1 MSNDLM
7 SFCNSFFNNKNSFIG
22 FNDFFDDL
30 AKFDLK
36 LTEKG
41 IKDSF
46 PPYNIYTY
54 ETASSEEESDIH
66 TFIEIACAGFKKDE
80 LKITFDNS
88 VLKVE
93 GNVNTDVSEKKKY
106 QYKGIATRMFR
117 REWKLSNKLEFV
129 KASYEDGILTIEFR
143 QKVEE
148 VPETQFLPID

>member
-1 MSNDLM
+1 MSNDLI
-7 SFCNSFFNNKNSFIG
+7 SICDSFFNNKNSFIG

-54 ETASSEEESDIH
+54 DVANGEGESDVH
-66 TFIEIACAGFKKDE
+66 TYIEIACAGFKKDE

-88 VLKVE
+88 ILKVE
-93 GNVNTDVSEKKKY
+93 GSIDRNIPDKMKY

-129 KASYEDGILTIEFR
+129 KASFEDGILTIEFK
-143 QKVEE
+143 QKVEKAPD
-148 VPETQFLPID
+148 VKLLPIE

>member
-1 MSNDLM
+1 MSNSLM
-7 SFCNSFFNNKNSFIG
+7 SLCDSFFNNKNSFIG

-30 AKFDLK
+30 ARFDLK
-36 LTEKG
+36 LTENG

-54 ETASSEEESDIH
+54 ETSSSEEESDIH

-88 VLKVE
+88 ILKVE
-93 GNVNTDVSEKKKY
+93 GNVSRENSDRMKY

-117 REWKLSNKLEFV
+117 REWKLSDKLEFV
-129 KASYEDGILTIEFR
+129 KASYEDGILTIEFKY
-143 QKVEE
+143 KVEE